1 MYHTNVV
8 LLICQLWVRHV
19 CYYVVHIWINSW
31 KNILLRERKGI
42 QCLSAIQVFT
52 SEFFTD
58 SILGN
63 IFYTPEYRDTFLSLI
78 RKFNMTIQTK
88 WGEYFC
94 FCCCFYCYFYCY
106 CCWKLFHFKSKYYVF
121 RYDLFLL
128 RIILVML
135 MVVIIWCMLFFRSYL
150 RDLIEAFHIF
160 LKMLEKYCSGKT
172 HIVVKV
178 TS

>member
-58 SILGN
+58 SVLGN

-94 FCCCFYCYFYCY
+94 CCCCFYCYFYCY

-121 RYDLFLL
+121 TCRYDLFLH

-135 MVVIIWCMLFFRSYL
+135 MDCDYMVY
-150 RDLIEAFHIF
+150 AF
-160 LKMLEKYCSGKT
+160 L
-172 HIVVKV
+172 
-178 TS
+178 